1 MIKNIIFDFDGVLV
15 DSEILV
21 AKAFSKYLLKKNIN
35 LSEKEFSIFAGKKT
49 VQVIKELSQKF
60 NIKKEE
66 AFFDDIMKISHDIYD
81 NELTPVVGAGNFLK
95 NANLNYFIGSNSVKE
110 RIISGLK
117 KVNFEIFFSEEKIYS
132 FDMVNQPK
140 PYPDIYL
147 AALERNNLNKHE
159 TIIIEDSVVGVQAG
173 VNAGVKVIGLTAGGH
188 WHSERS
194 TEELIEAGASL
205 LIHDYST
212 LLNDIKKL

>member
-194 TEELIEAGASL
+194 TEELIEAGASF

-212 LLNDIKKL
+212 LLNDITKL

>member
-66 AFFDDIMKISHDIYD
+66 EFFDDIMKISHDIYD

>member
-66 AFFDDIMKISHDIYD
+66 EFFDDIMKISHDIYD

-110 RIISGLK
+110 RIISGLISQICTF
-117 KVNFEIFFSEEKIYS
+117 VN
-132 FDMVNQPK
+132 
-140 PYPDIYL
+140 
-147 AALERNNLNKHE
+147 
-159 TIIIEDSVVGVQAG
+159 
-173 VNAGVKVIGLTAGGH
+173 
-188 WHSERS
+188 
-194 TEELIEAGASL
+194 
-205 LIHDYST
+205 
-212 LLNDIKKL
+212 

>member
-173 VNAGVKVIGLTAGGH
+173 VNAGVKVIGLTAGCH

>member
-60 NIKKEE
+60 NIKNQE

-81 NELTPVVGAGNFLK
+81 NELTPVVGARNFLK

-147 AALERNNLNKHE
+147 AALERNNLNKNE

>member
-60 NIKKEE
+60 NIKNQE

-81 NELTPVVGAGNFLK
+81 NELTPVVGARNFLK

-147 AALERNNLNKHE
+147 AALERNNLNKNE

-173 VNAGVKVIGLTAGGH
+173 VNAGVKVVGLTAGGH

>member
-60 NIKKEE
+60 NIKKKEE
-66 AFFDDIMKISHDIYD
+66 FFDDIMKISHDIYD

>member
-35 LSEKEFSIFAGKKT
+35 LSEKEFSIFAEKKT

-117 KVNFEIFFSEEKIYS
+117 KVNFEIF
-132 FDMVNQPK
+132 
-140 PYPDIYL
+140 DICQ
-147 AALERNNLNKHE
+147 N
-159 TIIIEDSVVGVQAG
+159 S
-173 VNAGVKVIGLTAGGH
+173 
-188 WHSERS
+188 
-194 TEELIEAGASL
+194 
-205 LIHDYST
+205 
-212 LLNDIKKL
+212 

>member
-60 NIKKEE
+60 NIKNQE

-81 NELTPVVGAGNFLK
+81 NELTPVVGARNFLK

-147 AALERNNLNKHE
+147 AALERNNLNKNE

-173 VNAGVKVIGLTAGGH
+173 VNAGVKVVGLTAGGH

-194 TEELIEAGASL
+194 IEELIEAGASL

>member
-60 NIKKEE
+60 NIKNQE

-81 NELTPVVGAGNFLK
+81 NELTPVVGARNFLK